1 MLQESAALSTA
12 VAPIPSATA
21 ANCRETPKN
30 RPISL
35 SGPALP
41 AITRTLR
48 GESGS
53 ANLAPGQPGPPVRLG
68 TTPGFLSQVVAP
80 LSAQGWVRSEPGPTG
95 GYRATVS
102 LDDLSVLDVVEAVE
116 GPTDTGRCVLED
128 RPCGGGG
135 TCALHVA
142 WSRARAQL
150 IEELGKMPL
159 SALPAPCPA
168 GSDA

>member
-1 MLQESAALSTA
+1 MRLEVTRKTDLATRALLELGRGGERAKAADL
-12 VAPIPSATA
+12 A
-21 ANCRETPKN
+21 A
-30 RPISL
+30 
-35 SGPALP
+35 
-41 AITRTLR
+41 
-48 GESGS
+48 
-53 ANLAPGQPGPPVRLG
+53 RLG